1 MSVDYLITE
10 LSSLEDLSE
19 FDIND
24 LIETYLDIQ
33 GRLDLE
39 DVSYSTWKENDYI
52 NFNEEIYVQLGYI
65 INKNEILNFKNFKN
79 KIFESNGEMSLY
91 QVVLTDDINNLENEI
106 KSGWYLDKTQ
116 SISELQ
122 DNYSEKIPYL
132 LEIKKVLTDKE
143 INQNK
148 VILEEIPEEIKVQY
162 YNPN

>member
-106 KSGWYLDKTQ
+106 KSGWYLDKKQ